1 MINKEFTMKK
11 FTLLLSVIL
20 VLFGTSVLT
29 SCQKDNSIV
38 VSDTSKI
45 NYHFA
50 SKTEGQ
56 KLLAD
61 NTEYYNSLNQNDIE
75 WRMKKTG
82 ATLDELKAFAQTCVR
97 DFTDEEKAAVVDA
110 MEFIE
115 GKLQSKG
122 ATLPFPK
129 EDIVFV
135 KTTMEEE
142 SGAGAYTYKTDIYLG
157 EVLLWYGF
165 TNPYYFREIIA
176 HEIFHCLTRNSPEF
190 RRQMYRLIGFAVTG
204 TDYVFAPDIQ
214 NKILSNPDVE
224 HIDNYAEFTIN
235 GVKRNCEL
243 ITIYSKT
250 WAEASAEAG
259 DNASFFNFFQT
270 VLVPV
275 DELDTYYST
284 EEATDFWDVV
294 GENTSYVFAPEEC
307 LADNFSYAVVYGLDG
322 MTYKTP
328 QLIADIINL
337 LKNYNFAAQ

>member
-1 MINKEFTMKK
+1 MEKIK
-11 FTLLLSVIL
+11 LLLFVIL
-20 VLFGTSVLT
+20 VLFGTSALT

-38 VSDTSKI
+38 VPDTTKI
-45 NYHFA
+45 SYHFA
-50 SKTEGQ
+50 SMAEGQ
-56 KLLAD
+56 KLLAE

-75 WRMKKTG
+75 WRMRKTG

-97 DFTDEEKAAVVDA
+97 DFTDEEKAVVVDA

-115 GKLQSKG
+115 GKLQSMG

-135 KTTMEEE
+135 KTTMQEE
-142 SGAGAYTYKTDIYLG
+142 SDAGAYTHKTDIYLG
-157 EVLLWYGF
+157 ELLLWYGF
-165 TNPYYFREIIA
+165 NYPNYFREVIA
-176 HEIFHCLTRNSPEF
+176 HELFHCLTRNSPEF
-190 RRQMYRLIGFAVTG
+190 RHQMYRLIGFTVTG

-284 EEATDFWDVV
+284 DEVTDFWDVV
-294 GENTSYVFAPEEC
+294 GKNTTYVFAPEEC
-307 LADNFSYAVVYGLDG
+307 LADNFAFAVVYGLDG
-322 MTYKTP
+322 MTYNTP

-337 LKNYNFAAQ
+337 LKK